1 MEDARLR
8 ESIERLP
15 DRERRV
21 PVRRYGLDE
30 KEPAT
35 LADLSAELNI
45 CRERVRQLQRSAQ
58 AYNTEGRALTR
69 FREAMGKRSQL

>member
-1 MEDARLR
+1 MEDEQDSDIPEVVIRDMEDARLR

-21 PVRRYGLDE
+21 LVRRYGLDE

-45 CRERVRQLQRSAQ
+45 CRERVRQLQRASLQ
-58 AYNTEGRALTR
+58 HRG
-69 FREAMGKRSQL
+69 